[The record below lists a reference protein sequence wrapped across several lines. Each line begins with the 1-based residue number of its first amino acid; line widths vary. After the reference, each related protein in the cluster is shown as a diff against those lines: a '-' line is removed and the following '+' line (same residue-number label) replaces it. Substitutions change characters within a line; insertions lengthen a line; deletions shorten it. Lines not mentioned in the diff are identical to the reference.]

1 MRKLSISKFKMIMKY
16 AVLMLSSYLL
26 FVPRQVLQ
34 LYRTS

>member
-16 AVLMLSSYLL
+16 AVLMSSYLL